1 MYDMVFWRNARQKV
15 WSALKMGYFWKFLET
30 GDGGVCLILK
40 LYVNLPGSFWYA
52 NININFFIGPLFPR
66 VNVRIITTKVYCD
79 F

>member
-1 MYDMVFWRNARQKV
+1 MVLLEERKAKGLGR
-15 WSALKMGYFWKFLET
+15 LKNGIFLEIFGNR

-40 LYVNLPGSFWYA
+40 LYVNLPGSFWYT

-66 VNVRIITTKVYCD
+66 VNVRIMTTKVYCD